1 MILNEMPSELDL
13 NIKFKDPKAIEIIQ
27 NFPKDK
33 RDEIIEKY
41 IILGDMVVT
50 HASISTSKESV
61 ENFFAP
67 LKQDIT
73 LIREQ
78 LKNIVPTIMTPSK
91 KGDITV
97 EAIFKSFEE
106 HFMDDSFED
115 VSSIGKYTD
124 ILGTI
129 SNSNTPIL
137 IEVKDY
143 SGEIPTSQVDKFW
156 RDMEVRD
163 IKYGIFVSMRTKIA
177 KCSGCISIQHNLKR
191 TAIFVVNSELN
202 WTGHLFAFY
211 VISKL
216 VELESSK
223 KRDLKNKD
231 ISSSITKI
239 NNGIKEIRKISE
251 TLDKISTI
259 SEGLKTSNIS
269 RLDEISSLIRVY
281 KNQLNEEIERVIK
294 EIEKVSE

>member
-1 MILNEMPSELDL
+1 MAINTLPEELIVNL
-13 NIKFKDPKAIEIIQ
+13 KFTDSKAIEIIQ
-27 NFPKDK
+27 NMPEEK

-91 KGDITV
+91 KGDVTV
-97 EAIFKSFEE
+97 DAIFKSFEE

-129 SNSNTPIL
+129 SESNTPIL
-137 IEVKDY
+137 IEIKDY
-143 SGEIPTSQVDKFW
+143 SGEVPTSQVDKFW

-163 IKYGIFVSMRTKIA
+163 VKYGIFISMRTKIA
-177 KCSGCISIQHNLKR
+177 KCSSCISIQHNLKR

-202 WTGHLFAFY
+202 WTGHVFAFY
-211 VISKL
+211 VIRKL
-216 VELESSK
+216 VELESTK
-223 KRDLKNKD
+223 KRDLKSKD
-231 ISSSITKI
+231 ISSAITKI
-239 NNGIKEIRKISE
+239 NNGIKEIQKISE
-251 TLDKISTI
+251 TLDKINTI
-259 SEGLKTSNIS
+259 SDGLKTSCIS
-269 RLDEISSLIRVY
+269 RLDEISSLVRVY
-281 KNQLNEEIERVIK
+281 KSQLNEEIDRVIK